1 MTQPTPQL
9 DPFAGQ
15 TAAPS
20 GASTTLLGFDL
31 LAIYIALRRSRWWM
45 LAIIAGT
52 IATGIAF
59 TVLSTPIY
67 MAFSSVQINQEREK
81 VLGTESKEDMVS
93 LQDAERFLQTQLD
106 ILRSRTV
113 AIAVAEEMN
122 LFGSDDFLEAM
133 NEEAVTTPGPR
144 RTLEEAKREQ
154 VIKILRDNLA
164 LELPIDSR
172 VVQIGFESPDSRLAA
187 RVANSFADSFI
198 RGNLQR
204 RFDSSSYARDFL
216 RDQLTAA
223 QVRLEKSERAAVDYA
238 RRTDIV
244 DISGNS
250 KNTTGRNSSL
260 TVDSLVELNQRLAT
274 AVANRIEAE
283 SRWNRVRSTP
293 ALNIP
298 QVQANEA
305 IQRLVQQRAELEAMY
320 KEESERRKE
329 DYPSM
334 RRAAARLSQLDREIN
349 VIADS
354 IRQGIRSNYD
364 IALGQETS
372 LRNQVNNFRQQ
383 SQEEQT
389 DSIQLSILQRE
400 ADTNRQQYEF
410 LLRRYN
416 ELTAEAGVQS
426 NNLAVVDRA
435 IPPDKPI
442 SPNVLLNLLGAIGL
456 GTILAV
462 AFAIARES
470 LFHMVRTPEDV
481 ARTLQIPVLGAV
493 PDGGDA
499 MEVREVI
506 ADPKSSFYEAINSIR
521 TSLLLSSRSGLPRSL
536 AFTSTQPG
544 EGKSTTCFAMAY
556 ALVRSGRKILVIDA
570 DLRRP
575 NQHRIFGLDNDRG
588 LSDVL
593 AGGADIQSVI
603 RKDVGSDIDII
614 TAGPIPPNPSELID
628 TNSLTVLIEK
638 ALGTYDCVLIDC
650 PPVLG
655 LADAIVAASAVEGVI
670 YIAESG
676 RNHSRGALTSVQR
689 LRGSGAQIVGAI
701 ITRFEAD
708 SSGYGNAYAY
718 AYAYSTDH
726 GDRT

>member
-1 MTQPTPQL
+1 MPQL

-15 TAAPS
+15 TAAPT

-31 LAIYIALRRSRWWM
+31 LAIYVALRRSRWWM
-45 LAIIAGT
+45 LAIMAGT
-52 IATGIAF
+52 IATGVAF
-59 TVLSTPIY
+59 TLLSTPIY
-67 MAFSSVQINQEREK
+67 MSFSSVQINQEREK

-122 LFGSDDFLEAM
+122 LFGNDDFLDAM
-133 NEEAVTTPGPR
+133 KDEPVTNPGPR

-172 VVQIGFESPDSRLAA
+172 VVQIGFESPDARLAA

-223 QVRLEKSERAAVDYA
+223 QIRLEKSERSAVDYA

-244 DISGNS
+244 DISGNT

-283 SRWNRVRSTP
+283 SRWNRVRSIP
-293 ALNIP
+293 VLNIP

-305 IQRLVQQRAELEAMY
+305 IQRLVQQRAELEAIY

-334 RRAAARLSQLDREIN
+334 RRAAARLGQLDREIN

-364 IALGQETS
+364 IALSQETS

-456 GTILAV
+456 GAILAV

-470 LFHMVRTPEDV
+470 LFHMVRTPDDV
-481 ARTLQIPVLGAV
+481 ARTLHIPVLGAV

-506 ADPKSSFYEAINSIR
+506 ADPKSAFYEAINSIR
-521 TSLLLSSRSGLPRSL
+521 TSLLLSSRTGLPKSL

-575 NQHRIFGLDNDRG
+575 NQHRIFGFDNDRG

-593 AGGADIQSVI
+593 AGGTDIQSAI
-603 RKDVGSDIDII
+603 RKDADSGIDII

-628 TNSLTVLIEK
+628 TNTLL
-638 ALGTYDCVLIDC
+638 ALVENALEIYDCVLIDC

-670 YIAESG
+670 YITEAG

-689 LRGSGAQIVGAI
+689 LRASGAQIVGAI
-701 ITRFEAD
+701 ITRFQAD

-718 AYAYSTDH
+718 AYAYAYSADH
-726 GDRT
+726 ADRT